1 MTHLRTG
8 LRARLAERR
17 TTYGVWSALDD
28 PVSAEIVA
36 RAGFD
41 VVCLDLQH
49 GFADLGS
56 APRLLHAVRA
66 AGSPSLVRVAWN
78 APDQIMRALDLG
90 ADGVVV
96 PMVEDADEAREAV
109 AACRYAPAGAR
120 SWGPLWGDARRTAP
134 DPEAGDAGA
143 ACILMIETATGLANV
158 EEIAAVPGLDALYI
172 GPNDLSLSRGRPR
185 TDYLTSPEFDDIV
198 DAVIRAGHDAGIA
211 VGLDC
216 ADIELARRWTRR
228 GVDLT
233 ICARDSVLLREAVDT
248 AARRLRAEFA
258 DDVHTVTA
266 KEHTIP

>member
-1 MTHLRTG
+1 MAELRTG

-28 PVSAEIVA
+28 PASAEIVA

-41 VVCLDLQH
+41 LVCVDLQH

-56 APRLLHAVRA
+56 LPRLLHAIHT
-66 AGSPSLVRVAWN
+66 AGSASIVRVAWN

-90 ADGVVV
+90 ADGVLV
-96 PMVEDADEAREAV
+96 PMVDDAEQARQAV
-109 AACRYAPAGAR
+109 AACRYAPAGTR
-120 SWGPLWGDARRTAP
+120 SWGPLWGDVRR
-134 DPEAGDAGA
+134 DVPEAAAGDSGT
-143 ACILMIETATGLANV
+143 ACIVMIETAAGLANV
-158 EEIAAVPGLDALYI
+158 EEIAAVPGLDAVYI
-172 GPNDLSLSRGRPR
+172 GPNDLSLSLGRSR
-185 TDYLTSPEFDDIV
+185 TDHLTSPELA
-198 DAVIRAGHDAGIA
+198 DAVDRVVRAGHEAGIA

-216 ADIELARRWTRR
+216 AGIDLARRWTRR

-258 DDVHTVTA
+258 DDAHTVTA